1 MPTPFT
7 HLATVPEL
15 FAQPGLEAALA
26 ATLTAD
32 LPAFLLGNI
41 APDVQTVSGQS
52 REATHFF
59 RVPLDPGPPA
69 GLRLLAAHP
78 ALAQPAAVPPAQ
90 AAFLAG
96 YFAHLVFDELWI
108 ALIFWPHFG
117 PAASW
122 GADFRERLYL
132 HNILRAAWDAA
143 DLARLAPAV
152 GPTLSAAAPAGW
164 LAFVAD
170 HHLAAWRDWVADQ
183 LRPGAAS
190 RTVEVFTQRMQA
202 DPRAFADL
210 LASPAELDRRL
221 YAYLPPAVLDHY
233 RAAALA
239 ASARLLTAYYAGQ
252 IAAFTLPEA
261 AAGDQGAV
269 TKP

>member
-15 FAQPGLEAALA
+15 FAQPGLSAALV

-59 RVPLDPGPPA
+59 RVPLEPGPPA

-78 ALAQPAAVPPAQ
+78 ALAQPASLPQASAAQ
-90 AAFLAG
+90 YAFVAG
-96 YFAHLVFDELWI
+96 YLAHLVFDELWI

-117 PAASW
+117 PEAGW

-143 DLARLAPAV
+143 DQARLTPAV
-152 GPTLSAAAPAGW
+152 GSTLSAAAPAGW
-164 LAFVAD
+164 LPFVDD
-170 HHLAAWRDWVADQ
+170 HSLVVWRDWVADQ

-190 RTVEVFTQRMQA
+190 RTVEVFTQRMNV
-202 DPRAFADL
+202 DPQAFADL
-210 LASPAELDRRL
+210 LAAPAELDRRL
-221 YAYLPPAVLDHY
+221 YAHLPPAVLDGY

-239 ASARLLTAYYAGQ
+239 ASARLLTAYYAGDS
-252 IAAFTLPEA
+252 AAFTLPEA
-261 AAGDQGAV
+261 TTG
-269 TKP
+269 

>member
-15 FAQPGLEAALA
+15 LAHPGLAAPLAAALSA
-26 ATLTAD
+26 E

-59 RVPLDPGPPA
+59 KVPLGAGPPA
-69 GLRLLAAHP
+69 GLRLLAAH
-78 ALAQPAAVPPAQ
+78 AGLARPAALPPAQ

-96 YFAHLVFDELWI
+96 YLVHLVFDELWI
-108 ALIFWPHFG
+108 ARVFWPYFG
-117 PAASW
+117 PAAAW
-122 GADFRERLYL
+122 GADQRERLYL
-132 HNILRAAWDAA
+132 HNLLRAAWDAA
-143 DLARLAPAV
+143 DLARLTPPVAA
-152 GPTLSAAAPAGW
+152 TLSAAAPAGW
-164 LAFVAD
+164 LPFVTD
-170 HHLAAWRDWVADQ
+170 QHLAAWRDWVAPQ

-202 DPRAFADL
+202 DPAAFAAL
-210 LASPAELDRRL
+210 LAAPAELDRRL
-221 YAYLPPAVLDHY
+221 YAHLPPAVLADY

-239 ASARLLTAYYAGQ
+239 ASARLLHAYAAGE
-252 IAAFTLPEA
+252 IAGFTLPEA
-261 AAGDQGAV
+261 TD
-269 TKP
+269 P